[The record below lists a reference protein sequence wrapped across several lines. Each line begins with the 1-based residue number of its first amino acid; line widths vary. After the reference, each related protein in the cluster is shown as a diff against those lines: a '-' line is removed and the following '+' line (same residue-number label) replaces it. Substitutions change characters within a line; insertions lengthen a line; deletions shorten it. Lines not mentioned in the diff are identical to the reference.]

1 MTPAR
6 VLLVD
11 DDEGL
16 RRSIARALQF
26 EGYAVELAGDGV
38 EALEFFADGL
48 EPPDAVILDVL
59 MPRMDGLATCRRIR
73 ELSDVPVLML
83 TARHSVADRVD
94 GLETGAD
101 HYLGKPFAVVEL
113 LARLNALIRRSATP
127 TTGEVRILRYADLE
141 LNTGEHRVY
150 RSGHRLDL
158 TRIEFSLLET
168 LMSHPHLVLSRSAI
182 FAEVWGYELEY
193 SSNSLDAYIGFV
205 RRKTEA
211 FGAPRLI
218 QTVRGI
224 GYVLRDESQP

>member
-1 MTPAR
+1 MTAR
-6 VLLVD
+6 VILVD

-16 RRSIARALQF
+16 RRSIARALAL
-26 EGYAVELAGDGV
+26 EGYTVDLAGDGL

-59 MPRMDGLATCRRIR
+59 MPKLDGFATCRRIR

-83 TARHSVADRVD
+83 TARHSVSDRVN
-94 GLETGAD
+94 GLDTGAD
-101 HYLGKPFAVVEL
+101 QYLGKPFAVVEL
-113 LARLNALIRRSATP
+113 LARLNALIRRSPTATD
-127 TTGEVRILRYADLE
+127 GEHRILRYSDLE

-150 RSGHRLDL
+150 RNGRRIDL

-168 LMSHPHLVLSRSAI
+168 LMSQPHLVLPRSAI
-182 FAEVWGYELEY
+182 FAAVWGYEIEY
-193 SSNSLDAYIGFV
+193 SSNSLDTYVGFV

-211 FGAPRLI
+211 LGETRLI

>member
-1 MTPAR
+1 MPAR

-11 DDEGL
+11 DDEAL
-16 RRSIARALQF
+16 RRSIARALQL
-26 EGYAVELAGDGV
+26 EGYAVELAGDGL

-59 MPRMDGLATCRRIR
+59 MPKLDGLTTCRRIR

-101 HYLGKPFAVVEL
+101 HYLGKPFALIEL
-113 LARLNALIRRSATP
+113 LARLNALIRRSSP
-127 TTGEVRILRYADLE
+127 EPTGEVRILRYADLE

-150 RSGHRLDL
+150 RDGRRIDL

-168 LMSHPHLVLSRSAI
+168 LMSRPHLVLSRAAI
-182 FAEVWGYELEY
+182 FAAVWGGEIEY

-205 RRKTEA
+205 RRKTET
-211 FGAPRLI
+211 FGGARLI

-224 GYVLRDESQP
+224 GYVLREES

>member
-1 MTPAR
+1 MPAR

-11 DDEGL
+11 DDGGL
-16 RRSIARALQF
+16 RRSIGRALEL
-26 EGYAVELAGDGV
+26 EGYAVDLAGDGL

-48 EPPDAVILDVL
+48 EPPDAVVLDVL
-59 MPRMDGLATCRRIR
+59 MPRLDGLATCRRIR
-73 ELSDVPVLML
+73 QVSDVPVLML

-94 GLETGAD
+94 GLDTGAD
-101 HYLGKPFAVVEL
+101 HYLGKPFAVIEL
-113 LARLNALIRRSATP
+113 LARVNALIRRTPAATL
-127 TTGEVRILRYADLE
+127 EDRIMRYADLE

-150 RSGHRLDL
+150 RGGRLIDL

-168 LMSHPHLVLSRSAI
+168 FMSHPHRVLSRSSI
-182 FAEVWGYELEY
+182 FGAVWGYDIEY
-193 SSNSLDAYIGFV
+193 SSNSLDAYIGFL

-211 FGAPRLI
+211 FGGARVI

>member
-1 MTPAR
+1 MLAR

-16 RRSIARALQF
+16 RRSIARALRL
-26 EGYAVELAGDGV
+26 EGYAVDLAGDGL

-59 MPRMDGLATCRRIR
+59 MPRLDGLATCRRIR
-73 ELSDVPVLML
+73 EVSDVPVLML

-94 GLETGAD
+94 GLDTGAD

-113 LARLNALIRRSATP
+113 LARVNALIRRSPTATSD
-127 TTGEVRILRYADLE
+127 VRILRYADLE

-150 RSGHRLDL
+150 RGGRRIDL

-168 LMSHPHLVLSRSAI
+168 LMSQPHRVLARPSI
-182 FAEVWGYELEY
+182 FAAVWGDDVEY

-211 FGAPRLI
+211 FGGPRLI
-218 QTVRGI
+218 QTVRGV
-224 GYVLRDESQP
+224 GYVLRDESTE